1 MSTAGPSLSSGR
13 HIQIDTG
20 ASEWPV
26 NDTRR
31 HSMVKEAPTILPD
44 HTRDTKILQLFFF
57 FLIYIYIFFL
67 FFPLSARARTGRP
80 HIPQTEVRSPYHWK
94 KLTDRHDKRAKVV
107 EW

>member
-57 FLIYIYIFFL
+57 FLIYIYIFFFYFSL
-67 FFPLSARARTGRP
+67 SPLGLEPVGPIYRKQQCAPLITG
-80 HIPQTEVRSPYHWK
+80 K
-94 KLTDRHDKRAKVV
+94 N
-107 EW
+107 